1 MSAKASAAG
10 GCTHNCSSCAP
21 GSCDTDKKG
30 INFFGTLG
38 SINDKTNEMGD
49 EEFMKLLEDTVAEW
63 GEPEKEA
70 GKA

>member
-1 MSAKASAAG
+1 MAENNTPAG

-21 GSCDTDKKG
+21 GTCDTEKKG

-49 EEFMKLLEDTVAEW
+49 EELMKLLEDTVAGW
-63 GEPEKEA
+63 GDPEGE
-70 GKA
+70 G